1 MTAVTNLIS
10 IASGYCLPRPKA
22 NLSIA
27 TKQCSSDS
35 AALIKAYDF
44 EQYLSPQQ
52 SDALRRQLER
62 CRALLQK
69 HGVHSVITMNSA
81 GFFYTNKG
89 DEARCD
95 TCGLEVT
102 GWTLDMHPFTIHA
115 QRSPTCA
122 FVRSMQ
128 PIDRII
134 ASPGISLTKITSASN
149 DGEVPFKRQKKEA
162 TQYDSHPNLL
172 VEVDMLKQ
180 IRKRTFSHWPC
191 QTFPSSTQMIE
202 AGFFGCNV
210 GDRAICLYC
219 NIICQKWAP
228 QTDSAFEVHK
238 TLSPKCP
245 YVMAMLKRQQTVP
258 IAIPNE
264 YSTRDNSIVSTNNNP
279 FRSNEID
286 YTAACHIAYME
297 MPQRHASFTTWP
309 NKNIPTVY
317 TLSNAGF
324 FYTGTNTIVTCFYCN
339 GSLQDVGP
347 NDSPASEHIRWFP
360 QCAFAKQ
367 LCGPDLYRR
376 IQESRQAAES
386 RLLFVLRNKESLIV
400 CFCF

>member
-95 TCGLEVT
+95 ICGLEVT

-134 ASPGISLTKITSASN
+134 VPSTISLPTTTSASN
-149 DGEVPFKRQKKEA
+149 DGEVPFKRQKIEA
-162 TQYDSHPNLL
+162 TQDDSHPNLL

-180 IRKRTFSHWPC
+180 IRKRTFSHWPR
-191 QTFPSSTQMIE
+191 QASSSSAQMVE

-219 NIICQKWAP
+219 NIICQEWAP

-258 IAIPNE
+258 IPIVNE
-264 YSTRDNSIVSTNNNP
+264 HSIRDNSVNSTNNDP
-279 FRSNEID
+279 FRSNEIV
-286 YTAACHIAYME
+286 YTAACHAAYIE
-297 MPQRHASFTTWP
+297 IPKRQASFAAWP
-309 NKNIPTVY
+309 NDNLPPVDD
-317 TLSNAGF
+317 LVRAGF
-324 FYTGTNTIVTCFYCN
+324 FFTGTKTIVTCFYCN
-339 GSLQDVGP
+339 GSLQNWGE
-347 NDSPASEHIRWFP
+347 NDNPTVEHARWFP
-360 QCAFAKQ
+360 QCAYAKQ
-367 LCGPDLYRR
+367 LCGAELYQK
-376 IQESRQAAES
+376 IQESKRAQQG
-386 RLLFVLRNKESLIV
+386 L
-400 CFCF
+400 